1 MSNVI
6 PTMHDLSP
14 RERAVAAVLGRY
26 GLAHGQYTEDASAM
40 EWLPMEAVDVS
51 YALDEGMSP
60 SSVLYS
66 TGFWTE
72 DDGPF
77 PESLTAD
84 LIAAHNGGTGGD
96 DPIRLH
102 DCGRFHRPSEEC
114 PTNGSGSQR

>member
-1 MSNVI
+1 MPDFPTDSYT

-14 RERAVAAVLGRY
+14 KERAVAAVLGRY
-26 GLAHGQYTEDASAM
+26 GLANGQYHEDASGL
-40 EWLPMEAVDVS
+40 EWLAMEAVDVA

-77 PESLTAD
+77 PEPLTAE
-84 LIAAHNGGTGGD
+84 LVAAH
-96 DPIRLH
+96 H
-102 DCGRFHRPSEEC
+102 
-114 PTNGSGSQR
+114 GSPEVQS